1 MGRCRTNGNGV
12 ERSNMLTDAQKL
24 EALATLGVELNRV
37 ADLDLLMERILTEA
51 RRFVNAEAGSIY
63 IRNNEELDF
72 TYTQNEVLQKRLPEG
87 GKLIY
92 STFTMPIDKNS
103 IAGCVAHTGQPLNIP
118 DVYEI
123 PKSSSFHFG
132 REFDEASGYRT
143 RSMLT
148 IPLVTAR
155 KSVVGVLQIINAKD
169 EKGNIVTFP
178 ESDER
183 IMEHFAAT
191 ATVALERAQMTRNMI
206 LRTIRMAEMRDP
218 KETGAHVNRVG
229 AYSVELYEAWA
240 RKKGIA
246 EDEIDAQRDVLRMA
260 AMLHDVGKVGISD
273 TILKKPGRFTPEEFD
288 IMKEH
293 TLLGARLFNE
303 KQSAFDDA
311 AAEVALNHHEKWDGT
326 GYPGHVDTATGRPL
340 DGYIQDGRARGKRR
354 EEIPLLGRIVA
365 ITDVFDALCSKRVY
379 KPAWSEEDALA
390 VLAEQAGQHFDP
402 ELIELFFSNLEIMRT
417 VRNRYPDQKETGQEI
432 PRRASTNI

>member
-1 MGRCRTNGNGV
+1 
-12 ERSNMLTDAQKL
+12 MLTDAQKL
-24 EALATLGVELNRV
+24 EALANLGVELNRV

-72 TYTQNEVLQKRLPEG
+72 TYNQNEVLQKRLPVG

-92 STFTMPIDKNS
+92 STFTIPIDKNS

-123 PKSSSFHFG
+123 PQASSFHFG
-132 REFDEASGYRT
+132 REFDEASGYRSK
-143 RSMLT
+143 SMLT
-148 IPLVTAR
+148 IPLTTAR

-169 EKGNIVTFP
+169 DQGNIVTFP

-240 RKKGIA
+240 KKKGIA
-246 EDEIDAQRDVLRMA
+246 EDEIDAQRDILRMA

-273 TILKKPGRFTPEEFD
+273 AILKKPGRFTPEEFE

-293 TLLGARLFNE
+293 TLFGARLFDDR
-303 KQSAFDDA
+303 QSAFDDA

-326 GYPGHVDTATGRPL
+326 GYPGYVDTATGRPVE
-340 DGYIQDGRARGKRR
+340 GYIIDGQARGKRG
-354 EEIPLLGRIVA
+354 EEIPMLGRIVA

-379 KPAWSEEDALA
+379 KPAWSEADSLA
-390 VLAEQAGQHFDP
+390 VLEEQSGRHFDP
-402 ELIELFFSNLEIMRT
+402 ELIELFFNNLDIMRT
-417 VRNRYPDQKETGQEI
+417 VRKRYPDLKETGQEI
-432 PRRASTNI
+432 PRRTTTNI